1 MKVVICAIAKCEN
14 EYINDWI
21 NYHLNLGVDEIY
33 LYDNNDED
41 YEPVESRIK
50 INQGKVVI
58 QKIPGLRTI
67 NSYDKFGFQAKLY
80 NEFYQAHCHEFDWIG
95 FLDID
100 EFIVLKKWSDIK
112 SFLNDNKFK
121 NYKVI
126 RLNWHMFGDDGLI
139 ERDMSIPIYKGI
151 TKRLRGHINEKDGKE
166 FVRGGL
172 EGVNICSCHYCRI
185 NRVMP
190 RQVMPDGKPTRG
202 KGSQLKG
209 DLGLHNCEEAYINH
223 YKTKTLSE
231 FINQKMARGTDA
243 VFIDRKIDFDYYW
256 ELNKKTPEKLEY
268 IRKWKGL

>member
-1 MKVVICAIAKCEN
+1 MK
-14 EYINDWI
+14 
-21 NYHLNLGVDEIY
+21 
-33 LYDNNDED
+33 
-41 YEPVESRIK
+41 
-50 INQGKVVI
+50 
-58 QKIPGLRTI
+58 
-67 NSYDKFGFQAKLY
+67 
-80 NEFYQAHCHEFDWIG
+80 
-95 FLDID
+95 
-100 EFIVLKKWSDIK
+100 
-112 SFLNDNKFK
+112 
-121 NYKVI
+121 
-126 RLNWHMFGDDGLI
+126 
-139 ERDMSIPIYKGI
+139 
-151 TKRLRGHINEKDGKE
+151 KDGKE

-268 IRKWKGL
+268 IRK